1 MWNDTGRQKGLCYV
15 DYLTNQSVKL
25 AVAQSGAVEMKGRKL
40 LIDVESGSP
49 KDSFRMPD
57 GNLWKNEHKG
67 ERRKRNSQ
75 GKANSAGKRAKKEL
89 NVC

>member
-40 LIDVESGSP
+40 LIDVESGGP
-49 KDSFRMPD
+49 KDSFRMPN
-57 GNLWKNEHKG
+57 GALWKNEHKA
-67 ERRKRNSQ
+67 ERRKRMNQKRASP
-75 GKANSAGKRAKKEL
+75 AEKRAKTE
-89 NVC
+89 

>member
-1 MWNDTGRQKGLCYV
+1 M

-75 GKANSAGKRAKKEL
+75 GKASSAGKRAKKEL
-89 NVC
+89 SVC